1 MRTEQ
6 KLLFAVPFTKYL
18 CVHPNAEGGIP
29 MMSPRT
35 VSSRRTRSD
44 LVALSL
50 AVLMKRSELLR
61 SLWTGIAPD
70 LRCSFVVLGSG
81 SLLTVI

>member
-1 MRTEQ
+1 ME
-6 KLLFAVPFTKYL
+6 LILAVMTKYL
-18 CVHPNAEGGIP
+18 CVHPKVGGGITTILL
-29 MMSPRT
+29 MT
-35 VSSRRTRSD
+35 VSLRRTRSD
-44 LVALSL
+44 LVTLSL

-81 SLLTVI
+81 SSLTVI